1 MAPRIRLWI
10 KATLYALGLTV
21 LIYFAQW
28 VHLLNLIGIDTA
40 LERQFL
46 TLSSHTVDRAAI
58 DKLRVI
64 YIDQKNNGP
73 LGAFDDPVSRQAWR
87 AQHAKL
93 LLALEEAGASVVAFD
108 ITFAPSVSDAV
119 AGTQEFARAIA
130 EVRDRG
136 RTRVIVGYGSDPD
149 IDRDIL
155 AAMPCEKMGFVQVAR
170 QPQDTDGKHMLSSVL
185 VADASVQ
192 STADTD
198 NSLLRRPLP
207 MGLAI
212 FLAARAST
220 NEVVEP
226 GIDARR
232 RQVVFFGNA
241 RELKPITVDVR
252 DVAGSPSNCTPG
264 SETATIRRLA
274 LLPVWMG
281 EGSPFI
287 ERSYASVVLQPKL
300 SKDYA
305 GKIVLVGARVADDL
319 VAVGPETGGGTVWGY
334 QVHARVLADLSSE
347 TYLRHVGELWIF
359 LALLL
364 LLVIGVIAG
373 LTLPKT
379 EIKTNVPWIGTT
391 PIPLGLL
398 LVAAVH
404 AFILIQLLRYNFV
417 LYDIG
422 YQWLAL
428 IAGYYVV
435 SRPFKPRAP
444 GVAP

>member
-1 MAPRIRLWI
+1 MAPKFRLWI
-10 KATLYALGLTV
+10 NATLYALGLTV

-73 LGAFDDPVSRQAWR
+73 LGAFDDPVSRQGWR
-87 AQHAKL
+87 ARHAKL

-108 ITFAPSVSDAV
+108 ITFAPSVSDSV
-119 AGTQEFARAIA
+119 AGTQEFAQAIA
-130 EVRDRG
+130 GVRERG

-155 AAMPCEKMGFVQVAR
+155 AAMPCEQMGFVQVAR
-170 QPQDTDGKHMLSSVL
+170 QPQDTDGKHLLSSVL

-192 STADTD
+192 STADAD

-212 FLAARAST
+212 FLAARASAS
-220 NEVVEP
+220 EIVEP

-241 RELKPITVDVR
+241 KELKPITVDVR
-252 DVAGSPSNCTPG
+252 DVAGTPSNCTPG
-264 SETATIRRLA
+264 SETAAIRRLA

-334 QVHARVLADLSSE
+334 QVHARVLADLWSE

-404 AFILIQLLRYNFV
+404 AFILIQLLRYKFV

-435 SRPFKPRAP
+435 SRPFKPAAP

>member
-130 EVRDRG
+130 DVRERG

-252 DVAGSPSNCTPG
+252 DVAGSPSSCAPG